1 MQNITIALISVKKY
15 IICFQNLFAKLVFYG
30 KETKLQLTKVTN
42 KFQLTKAKKLLS
54 KKLI

>member
-30 KETKLQLTKVTN
+30 KETKLQLTKVTK
-42 KFQLTKAKKLLS
+42 KFQLTKAKKVLR